1 VAAWLDGIHRRVPG
15 PPSDPPEYKVYRSRR
30 KPIGSLRPPGD
41 LHGLRDRLG
50 RRGPKQPGDAGGWT
64 PGRVVKWVALA
75 IAGWLLLSFVIFM
88 ISAQVE
94 QGVSDKTK
102 ATLSSDGNFFGGAT
116 TLVLGS
122 DQRGG
127 DSIDKSQ
134 SGPARADSIML
145 LHTAFGSVH
154 KLSIPRDAQAA
165 IPGHGTT
172 KINAAFALGGAP
184 LMIQTVEGY
193 FSGQV
198 KINHII
204 EVDFE
209 DFPKL
214 IDALGGITI
223 DVPGKV
229 CSPPFDNFWK
239 GLNFKRGSRHMD
251 GKTAL
256 GYSRIRKN
264 RCAPSETD
272 LDRAKRQQ
280 QVFSAIRGKLV
291 SPTTFV
297 RLPWVSWKAPKS
309 VRTDLKGP
317 GLIALA
323 GDMATGGSG
332 DTNVLDP
339 SCLGCGVDGSLVVS
353 EGAKEDALRKLLG
366 K

>member
-1 VAAWLDGIHRRVPG
+1 MH
-15 PPSDPPEYKVYRSRR
+15 PPPDPPEYKVYRSRR
-30 KPIGSLRPPGD
+30 QPLGGLRPSGD
-41 LHGLRDRLG
+41 LQGLRDRLR
-50 RRGPKQPGDAGGWT
+50 RRGPKEPGERRGWT
-64 PGRVVKWVALA
+64 PGRVVKWAA
-75 IAGWLLLSFVIFM
+75 IVIGGWLLLSFVVFM

-102 ATLSSDGNFFGGAT
+102 AALSSNGNFFTGAT

-122 DQRGG
+122 DRRGG

-134 SGPARADSIML
+134 RGPARADSIML

-172 KINAAFALGGAP
+172 KINAAYALGGAP

-193 FSGQV
+193 FGRSLHV
-198 KINHII
+198 NHII
-204 EVDFE
+204 EVDFT

-214 IDALGGITI
+214 VDALGGITV
-223 DVPGKV
+223 DVPNRV

-239 GLNFKRGSRHMD
+239 GLNFKPGKQHMD

-264 RCAPSETD
+264 KCATNETD

-280 QVFSAIRGKLV
+280 QVLSAIRGKML

-297 RLPWVSWKAPKS
+297 RLPWVSWKAPKA
-309 VRTDLKGP
+309 VTTDLRGP
-317 GLIALA
+317 GLLALTS
-323 GDMATGGSG
+323 DMATGGSG
-332 DTNVLDP
+332 DTNVLDA

-353 EGAKEDALRKLLG
+353 EGAKQDALRKLLG

>member
-1 VAAWLDGIHRRVPG
+1 VNDPG
-15 PPSDPPEYKVYRSRR
+15 SRPPEYKVYRSRR
-30 KPIGSLRPPGD
+30 GPARSLRPSGD
-41 LHGLRDRLG
+41 LQGLRDRLG
-50 RRGPKQPGDAGGWT
+50 RRRQKGPGERTGWT
-64 PGRVVKWVALA
+64 PGRVAKW
-75 IAGWLLLSFVIFM
+75 IAVGIFGWLVLSLVVFM
-88 ISAQVE
+88 ISAQIE
-94 QGVSDKTK
+94 DGVSDKTK
-102 ATLSSDGNFFGGAT
+102 ATLSSDGNFFSGAT

-193 FSGQV
+193 FGGQV
-198 KINHII
+198 KVNHII
-204 EVDFE
+204 EIDFV

-223 DVPGKV
+223 DVPEKV

-239 GLNFKRGSRHMD
+239 GLTFKPGERHMD

-264 RCAPSETD
+264 KCAPNETD

-280 QVFSAIRGKLV
+280 QVLSAIRDRML

-309 VRTDLKGP
+309 VRTDLRGP
-317 GLIALA
+317 GLLALA
-323 GDMATGGSG
+323 SDMATGGSG
-332 DTNVLDP
+332 DTNVLEP
-339 SCLGCGVDGSLVVS
+339 SCLGCGAGGSLVVS
-353 EGAKEDALRKLLG
+353 EGAKQDALRKLLG

>member
-1 VAAWLDGIHRRVPG
+1 VNG
-15 PPSDPPEYKVYRSRR
+15 PSPDPPEYKVYRSRR
-30 KPIGSLRPPGD
+30 GPARSLRPSGD
-41 LHGLRDRLG
+41 LKGLRDRLG
-50 RRGPKQPGDAGGWT
+50 RRRQKDPGEHGGWT
-64 PGRVVKWVALA
+64 PGRVVKWVA
-75 IAGWLLLSFVIFM
+75 IVVFGWLLLSLVIFM
-88 ISAQVE
+88 ISAQIE
-94 QGVSDKTK
+94 PGVSDNTK
-102 ATLSSDGNFFGGAT
+102 AALSSDGNFFSGAT

-127 DSIDKSQ
+127 ASIDKSQ

-145 LHTAFGSVH
+145 LRTAFGSVH

-184 LMIQTVEGY
+184 LMIKTVEGY
-193 FSGQV
+193 FGGGLKV
-198 KINHII
+198 NHII
-204 EVDFE
+204 QVDFV

-223 DVPGKV
+223 DVPNRV

-239 GLNFKRGSRHMD
+239 GLNFKRGKQHMD

-264 RCAPSETD
+264 KCAPNETD

-280 QVFSAIRGKLV
+280 QVFSAIRNRMLA
-291 SPTTFV
+291 PTTFV
-297 RLPWVSWKAPKS
+297 RLPLVSWKAPKA
-309 VRTDLKGP
+309 VKTDLRGP
-317 GLIALA
+317 GLLALA
-323 GDMATGGSG
+323 SDMATGGSG
-332 DTNVLDP
+332 DTNVLEP
-339 SCLGCGVDGSLVVS
+339 SCLGCGAGGSLVVS
-353 EGAKEDALRKLLG
+353 EGAKKDALDKLLG

>member
-1 VAAWLDGIHRRVPG
+1 VN

-30 KPIGSLRPPGD
+30 SPGRSLRPQGD
-41 LHGLRDRLG
+41 LQSLRDRLG
-50 RRGPKQPGDAGGWT
+50 RGRRPKAPGERKAWT
-64 PGRVVKWVALA
+64 PGRLVKWIALV
-75 IAGWLLLSFVIFM
+75 IVGWLLLSLVVFL

-94 QGVSDKTK
+94 GGVSDKTS
-102 ATLSSDGNFFGGAT
+102 AALSSEGNFFSGAT

-172 KINAAFALGGAP
+172 KINAAFALGGTP
-184 LMIQTVEGY
+184 LMIRTVEGY
-193 FSGQV
+193 FGGGV
-198 KINHII
+198 HINHVV

-223 DVPGKV
+223 DVPNRI
-229 CSPPFDNFWK
+229 CSPQFDNFWK
-239 GLNFKRGSRHMD
+239 GLNFKRGSQHMD

-256 GYSRIRKN
+256 GYSRVRKN
-264 RCAPSETD
+264 KCAPNETD

-280 QVFSAIRGKLV
+280 QVFSAIRGKAF

-297 RLPWVSWKAPKS
+297 RLPWVSWKAPKA
-309 VRTDLKGP
+309 VRTDLRGP
-317 GLIALA
+317 GLLALA
-323 GDMATGGSG
+323 SDMATGGSG
-332 DTNVLDP
+332 DTNVLEP
-339 SCLGCGVDGSLVVS
+339 SCLGCGIDGSLVVS
-353 EGAKEDALRKLLG
+353 DGAKKDALDKLLG

>member
-1 VAAWLDGIHRRVPG
+1 VH
-15 PPSDPPEYKVYRSRR
+15 PPPPDPPEYKVYRSRR
-30 KPIGSLRPPGD
+30 GPRSPLRPSGD
-41 LHGLRDRLG
+41 LQGLRDRLG
-50 RRGPKQPGDAGGWT
+50 RRRPKEPGERKDWS
-64 PGRVVKWVALA
+64 PGRIAKWIAVG
-75 IAGWLLLSFVIFM
+75 IAGWLLLSLAVFM
-88 ISAQVE
+88 LSAQIE
-94 QGVSDKTK
+94 DGVSDKTK
-102 ATLSSDGNFFGGAT
+102 AALSSDGNFFTGAT

-134 SGPARADSIML
+134 TGPARADSIML

-193 FSGQV
+193 FNGQV

-204 EVDFE
+204 QVDFV

-214 IDALGGITI
+214 IDALGGVTI
-223 DVPGKV
+223 DVPNKI

-239 GLNFKRGSRHMD
+239 GLNFKPGKQHMD

-264 RCAPSETD
+264 KCAPNETD

-280 QVFSAIRGKLV
+280 QVFSAIRAKML

-297 RLPWVSWKAPKS
+297 RLPWVSWKAPKA
-309 VRTDLKGP
+309 VKTDLRGP
-317 GLIALA
+317 GLLALA
-323 GDMATGGSG
+323 SDMATGGSG

-353 EGAKEDALRKLLG
+353 EGTKQEATRKLLG

>member
-1 VAAWLDGIHRRVPG
+1 VNDPG
-15 PPSDPPEYKVYRSRR
+15 SGPPEYKVYRSRR
-30 KPIGSLRPPGD
+30 GPARSLRPSGD
-41 LHGLRDRLG
+41 LKGLRDRFGG
-50 RRGPKQPGDAGGWT
+50 RRPKEPREGTGWS
-64 PGRVVKWVALA
+64 PGRVVKWVA
-75 IAGWLLLSFVIFM
+75 IVVAGWLALSLVIFL
-88 ISAQVE
+88 ISAQLE
-94 QGVSDKTK
+94 DGVSDNTK
-102 ATLSSDGNFFGGAT
+102 AALSSDGNFFSGAT

-154 KLSIPRDAQAA
+154 KLSIPRDAQAN

-184 LMIQTVEGY
+184 LMIKTVEGY
-193 FSGQV
+193 FGGGAL

-204 EVDFE
+204 QVDFK

-214 IDALGGITI
+214 IDSLGGVTI
-223 DVPGKV
+223 DVPEKV

-239 GLNFKRGSRHMD
+239 GLNFRPGKQHMD

-264 RCAPSETD
+264 KCAPNETD

-280 QVFSAIRGKLV
+280 QVFSAIRSKMLA
-291 SPTTFV
+291 PTTFV
-297 RLPWVSWKAPKS
+297 RLPLVAWKAPKA
-309 VRTDLKGP
+309 VKTDLRGP
-317 GLIALA
+317 GLLALA
-323 GDMATGGSG
+323 SDMATGGSG
-332 DTNVLDP
+332 DTNVLEP
-339 SCLGCGVDGSLVVS
+339 TCLGCGAGGSLVVS
-353 EGAKEDALRKLLG
+353 DGAKRDALQKLLG

>member
-1 VAAWLDGIHRRVPG
+1 VAS
-15 PPSDPPEYKVYRSRR
+15 PPDPPEYKVYRSRR
-30 KPIGSLRPPGD
+30 KALGGLRPSAD
-41 LHGLRDRLG
+41 LQGLRDRL
-50 RRGPKQPGDAGGWT
+50 RRRRPPREPRERTGWT
-64 PGRVVKWVALA
+64 PGRVVKWAA
-75 IAGWLLLSFVIFM
+75 IGIGGWLAFSLLIFLLS
-88 ISAQVE
+88 AQIE
-94 QGVSDKTK
+94 QGVSDQTK
-102 ATLSSDGNFFGGAT
+102 AALSSNGNFFTGAT

-134 SGPARADSIML
+134 RGPARADSIML
-145 LHTAFGSVH
+145 LHTSFGSVH

-172 KINAAFALGGAP
+172 KINAAYALGGAP
-184 LMIQTVEGY
+184 LMIRTVEGY
-193 FSGQV
+193 FGGGV
-198 KINHII
+198 HINHIVEI
-204 EVDFE
+204 DFV

-214 IDALGGITI
+214 IDSMGGITV
-223 DVPGKV
+223 DVPNKI

-239 GLNFKRGSRHMD
+239 GLNFKPGRQHMD

-264 RCAPSETD
+264 KCAPNETD

-280 QVFSAIRGKLV
+280 QVFSAIRGKMI
-291 SPTTFV
+291 SPTTFL
-297 RLPWVSWKAPKS
+297 RLPWVSWKAPKALK
-309 VRTDLKGP
+309 TDMHGP
-317 GLIALA
+317 GLLGLA
-323 GDMATGGSG
+323 ADMGTGGSG

-353 EGAKEDALRKLLG
+353 EGAKRDALRKLLG